1 MTKRA
6 LAATLA
12 AVVAFAMAGGSAS
25 AQGTGMP
32 QLNPAGFM
40 PQLVWLGI
48 VFVALYLLMRFV
60 ALPRI
65 TQVLEERQSRIAHDL
80 DDAEQLKRE
89 ADKAKADYEAQ
100 LAAARAKAQ
109 ALAIE
114 SRQHVNAQV
123 ARARASQDAAAAE
136 ASKAADAAIA
146 GAKARAMANVDSV
159 AADLARVLAQ
169 RLAGLDLDAATVR
182 AAVERAAAERAA
194 LERASA
200 GRA

>member
-1 MTKRA
+1 MTKLA
-6 LAATLA
+6 LAGLA
-12 AVVAFAMAGGSAS
+12 AAIASAIGGGAAS
-25 AQGTGMP
+25 AQGAGMP

-100 LAAARAKAQ
+100 IAAGRAKAQ

-123 ARARASQDAAAAE
+123 ARQRASQDAAAAE

-146 GAKARAMANVDSV
+146 AATVKAMANADSV
-159 AADLARVLAQ
+159 AADLARALAQ
-169 RLAGLDLDAATVR
+169 RLAGIDLDPATVR
-182 AAVERAAAERAA
+182 AAVERASAERAA
-194 LERASA
+194 LTRAVA